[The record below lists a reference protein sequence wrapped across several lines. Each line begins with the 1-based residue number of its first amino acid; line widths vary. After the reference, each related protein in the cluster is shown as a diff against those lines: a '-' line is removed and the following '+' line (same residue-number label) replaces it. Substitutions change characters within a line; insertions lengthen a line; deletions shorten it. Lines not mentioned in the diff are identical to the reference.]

1 MNKVLF
7 FAALKDV
14 VGKESL
20 QVEASGKTVSEIKA
34 LLQNDFPALPLDV
47 AMTAINEEFALDDD
61 IIAKEDVIAFIPPV
75 SGG

>member
-7 FAALKDV
+7 FAALKDIA
-14 VGKESL
+14 GAESV
-20 QVEASGKTVSEIKA
+20 QVEASGKTVSEIKT
-34 LLQNDFPALPLDV
+34 LLQKDYPALPLDV

-61 IIAKEDVIAFIPPV
+61 VIAKEDVIAFIPPV